1 MPQPPALLNQICY
14 AIDAGLL
21 AIDRDENIVLWNRWL
36 ERRSEY
42 QELHIAGLPFAQAFP
57 AMAGSRV
64 HQAIQAALS
73 QGLSSLVSQSLNRQ
87 PFPLFVETNRFDRNP
102 MQQAISVI
110 PLNCEAQRYCL
121 VRIHD
126 VTAAVNR
133 EQELQRIAKVLEQHS
148 FQDGLTG
155 IANRRAF
162 DQQFLMEFRRA
173 LREEQPLTVVLIDV
187 DHFKAYNDL
196 YGHLAGDECLKR
208 IAQKLR
214 KTLLRPADM
223 VARYGGEEFAAL
235 LPHTDR
241 PGAES
246 ICRALC
252 QAVLAEGIPHQAS
265 ATAPHVSISLGSVTL
280 TPTRQ
285 LAPDFLLNLA
295 DQALYRAKQAGRNQ
309 VCVISEAEALQAC
322 LAA

>member
-1 MPQPPALLNQICY
+1 MSPPPALLNQICY

-21 AIDRDENIVLWNRWL
+21 ALDRHENIVLWNRWL

-42 QELHIAGLPFAQAFP
+42 QGQLIVGQPFAQAFP
-57 AMAGSRV
+57 AMAGGRV
-64 HQAIQAALS
+64 HRAIQAALS

-87 PFPLFVETNRFDRNP
+87 PFPLFVETNRFDQHP
-102 MQQAISVI
+102 MQQAINVV
-110 PLNCEAQRYCL
+110 PLSCEGQRYCL
-121 VRIHD
+121 VQIHD

-133 EQELQRIAKVLEQHS
+133 EHELQRIAKVLEQHS

-162 DQQFLMEFRRA
+162 DQQYLMEFRRA

-208 IAQKLR
+208 IALKLR

-241 PGAES
+241 PGAS
-246 ICRALC
+246 AICRSLC
-252 QAVLAEGIPHQAS
+252 QEILAERIPHQAS
-265 ATAPHVSISLGSVTL
+265 ITAPHVSISLGTVTL
-280 TPTRQ
+280 TPTRY
-285 LAPDFLLNLA
+285 LTPDFLLNLA

-309 VCVISEAEALQAC
+309 VCVISEAEVLQAC
-322 LAA
+322 QA